1 MGLIIGNII
10 ALLFCVTGFMGNV
23 FSLDIKEHNKQNVF
37 WIILMMFFISLNSVL
52 LTFNIMCL
60 E

>member
-10 ALLFCVTGFMGNV
+10 ALVLCVIGFMGNV

-37 WIILMMFFISLNSVL
+37 WIILLMFFISLNSVL
-52 LTFNIMCL
+52 LTYNIMCL

>member
-10 ALLFCVTGFMGNV
+10 ALVLCVIGFMGNV

-37 WIILMMFFISLNSVL
+37 WIILLMFFISLNSVL

>member
-10 ALLFCVTGFMGNV
+10 ALVLCVIGFMGNV
-23 FSLDIKEHNKQNVF
+23 FSLDIKEHNKENVF
-37 WIILMMFFISLNSVL
+37 WIILLMVFISLNSVL
-52 LTFNIMCL
+52 LTYNIMCL

>member
-10 ALLFCVTGFMGNV
+10 ALVLCVIGFMGNV
-23 FSLDIKEHNKQNVF
+23 FSLDIKEHNHGNII
-37 WIILMMFFISLNSVL
+37 WIIVLMVFISLNCVL
-52 LTFNIMCL
+52 LTYNIMCL